1 MLMTNDYLCI
11 YFFADEDSCL
21 WVIPHLAG
29 SEHLFQQV
37 LMRNMQKCHAWQ
49 QKLIVIYILMLIK

>member
-1 MLMTNDYLCI
+1 MSWMLMTNDYLCI

-37 LMRNMQKCHAWQ
+37 LMRNMQKCHA
-49 QKLIVIYILMLIK
+49 